1 MRTGNTNHFKKFF
14 EHFFILVLF
23 VSALVVGGTSCQG
36 ASDVNISTG
45 CVQGSDVLKSEV
57 RELPDFHALD
67 IDGAFSVKI
76 DCRKKQSLT
85 LSADDN
91 LLPLIVTDVSGGTLR
106 ITTRKPICT
115 SLPLTVSIT
124 VETLDHITSGGAN
137 DFIVKDVSGPS
148 LDLTISGSGDMEV
161 SGRTENLN
169 ITLEGAS
176 EIHAGNLKANE
187 VNVSIGGAGSAE
199 VYADTQLNASIT
211 GVGEIHYAGK
221 PKNVVR
227 NITGWGEVIPI
238 EQ

>member
-1 MRTGNTNHFKKFF
+1 MQTGKPNQFKSFF
-14 EHFFILVLF
+14 AHCFFTIFF

-36 ASDVNISTG
+36 ASDVSISTG
-45 CVQGSDVLKSEV
+45 CIQGSGVLNSEA
-57 RELPDFHALD
+57 RDLPAFHALD

-76 DCRKKQSLT
+76 DCQKKQSLT

-124 VETLDHITSGGAN
+124 VETLDHIRSGGAN
-137 DFIVKDVSGPS
+137 DFIVKDVSVPS

-187 VNVSIGGAGSAE
+187 VNVSIEGAGSAE
-199 VYADTQLNASIT
+199 VFADTQLNASIT

-221 PKNVVR
+221 PKKVVR

-238 EQ
+238 ER